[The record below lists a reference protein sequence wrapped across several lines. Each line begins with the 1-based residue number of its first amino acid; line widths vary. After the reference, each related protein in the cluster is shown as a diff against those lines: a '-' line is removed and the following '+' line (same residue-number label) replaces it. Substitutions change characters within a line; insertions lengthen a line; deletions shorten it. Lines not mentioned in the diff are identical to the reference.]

1 MYKLVTL
8 IDLITLEFKHR
19 LVRMSM
25 IMSENS
31 GAYLAAY
38 VWEIFKN
45 RMDMLLFNTVSMTC
59 YCRDVNKIASFVVY
73 HVVVRDQLVSPSSLG
88 N

>member
-8 IDLITLEFKHR
+8 IDLITLEFKYR

-31 GAYLAAY
+31 GAYLATY

-45 RMDMLLFNTVSMTC
+45 HMDMLLFNAVSMTC
-59 YCRDVNKIASFVVY
+59 CCRDINEIASFVVY
-73 HVVVRDQLVSPSSLG
+73 DVVVSDKLVSSSSLC